1 MTKEKIVREKN
12 KKISQLI
19 IRLFQKKKINPK
31 ARKNS
36 VKPGVFSLR

>member
-19 IRLFQKKKINPK
+19 IRSFQKEKNQSKSKKE
-31 ARKNS
+31 
-36 VKPGVFSLR
+36 LC

>member
-19 IRLFQKKKINPK
+19 IRLFLKEKNQSKSKKE
-31 ARKNS
+31 
-36 VKPGVFSLR
+36 LC